1 MEEIIDLQKEVGFT
15 LIFITHDMELA
26 VAVADE
32 ILVMQSSRLVEQ
44 VTFSGEPSVFQQPYS
59 KVLLE
64 ASGII

>member
-1 MEEIIDLQKEVGFT
+1 MEEIIELQKKVGFT

-26 VAVADE
+26 VVVADE
-32 ILVMQSSRLVEQ
+32 ILVMRNSHLIEQ
-44 VTFSGEPSVFQQPYS
+44 VAFSGDTSALTNSYS